1 MDIFSGIESL
11 EKGLSASWTRNSVI
25 LNNVANVDTPDFKSS
40 HVEFETYYK
49 EALEAQSDDGF
60 KLKKTRDTHMDIGSM
75 DIEDVNAQVVLDDNT
90 TVRMDGNNV
99 DIDEQMAE
107 LSKNTIYY
115 NTLTSKISGSFSRLR
130 TAITETT

>member
-1 MDIFSGIESL
+1 MDIFSGIAPL

-49 EALEAQSDDGF
+49 NALENDDGF
-60 KLKKTRDTHMDIGSM
+60 KLKKTRDTHMDIGDSM
-75 DIEDVNAQVVLDDNT
+75 DIEDVNAQIILDENT
-90 TVRMDGNNV
+90 TMRMDGNNV

-115 NTLTSKISGSFSRLR
+115 NTLTSKISGAFNQLR
-130 TAITETT
+130 TAIKETT